1 MQPPAVL
8 APVVRLVRWA
18 VSDPLV
24 AVDSPT
30 AYEYLIIADV
40 AELPDR

>member
-1 MQPPAVL
+1 
-8 APVVRLVRWA
+8 

-30 AYEYLIIADV
+30 AYEYLIVADA
-40 AELPDR
+40 AEPPAR